1 MSIIHRFNAFAIPA
15 SLRGSLCAA
24 LLAFT
29 PSLSAQDAATDDF
42 SSPSAIEQRLA
53 AARAEMQA
61 LPADADHALR
71 DRLQL
76 LEFACQQHLA
86 SLDIANKA
94 KLARDAATLSTTSWR
109 GFAQTPPY
117 SVILLDEVRENL
129 ARLAKAKK
137 AGDTQRRIFGADL
150 ENARNQLLEHQQSE
164 RRFLDATNTGT
175 PEERLAAQRNRIT
188 EQVSSRIAAE
198 LVARLNLRL
207 EAEQAELD
215 MIQAQSQ
222 LAELQLKAISGQVNF
237 SQADLD
243 SVLKRI
249 ANERTE
255 ALTLLKSNS
264 PATDQSDPLLLWK
277 VEFLNLEKSFWESR
291 FESFNTEDPS
301 IRKQSL
307 TTLAELKKRVD
318 DWIGIA
324 RIRLEGGTT
333 AAVDQIDPTSLRNS
347 LQRVEALERLISFS
361 MDDLTGDKRGT
372 PMMDRISSGLV
383 SFWNMELY
391 LAEETEIID
400 GKKVPTY
407 RSITIGKLM
416 RLACILT
423 VGWLILR
430 FLMRRF
436 DKLASHKLKL
446 SESAAG
452 IIRKAGFISGLA
464 LLVIYGMNTVHIPLT
479 VFAFL
484 GGALAIGVGFGT
496 QTLLKN
502 FISGII
508 LIFERPLKVGDSVE
522 IEGVTGT
529 IHSIGIRASIIRH
542 GNGIDTLIP
551 NSTLLENKVTNWNL
565 TDSLLRHSI
574 SVGVDYG
581 TPTREV
587 SNALLAIAK
596 EHGQILKNPEPEVRF
611 EDFGDKALVFR
622 LLFWLDTNMV
632 SRDTLGSDL
641 RFMID
646 KAFAEA
652 GIVIA
657 SPQRYIQFDPDN
669 PIRVELASNPL
680 VHT

>member
-1 MSIIHRFNAFAIPA
+1 MPW
-15 SLRGSLCAA
+15 LV
-24 LLAFT
+24 
-29 PSLSAQDAATDDF
+29 AQDTSASDF
-42 SSPSAIEQRLA
+42 SSPSEIEKRRA
-53 AARAEMQA
+53 AAHDELLA
-61 LPADADHALR
+61 LPADANPALR
-71 DRLQL
+71 ERLQL

-86 SLDIANKA
+86 SIDIANKA
-94 KLARDAATLSTTSWR
+94 RLAQVAANQSTTSWR
-109 GFAQTPPY
+109 GYTQPPPY
-117 SVILLDEVRENL
+117 SIILLDEVRENL
-129 ARLAKAKK
+129 AQLAKAKK
-137 AGDTQRRIFGADL
+137 AAETQYRIFVADL
-150 ENARNQLLEHQQSE
+150 ENARNQLLEHQQAE
-164 RRFLDATNTGT
+164 RRFLDATNTGP
-175 PEERLAAQRNRIT
+175 PEEKLAAQRSMQA
-188 EQVSSRIAAE
+188 EQVASRIAAE
-198 LVARLNLRL
+198 LVARLNFRL
-207 EAEQAELD
+207 EAIQAESD
-215 MIQAQSQ
+215 TIQAQTQ
-222 LAELQLKAISGQVNF
+222 LAELQLKAIEAQVNF

-249 ANERTE
+249 ADERAE
-255 ALTLLKSNS
+255 ALNILNSNTS
-264 PATDQSDPLLLWK
+264 STHKSDPLLLWK

-291 FESFNTEDPS
+291 FESFNSKDPS
-301 IRKQSL
+301 VRKQSL
-307 TTLAELKKRVD
+307 ATLAELKNRVD

-333 AAVDQIDPTSLRNS
+333 EAIDQIDSARLRDS
-347 LQRVEALERLISFS
+347 LQRVEAMERLIAAS
-361 MDDLTGDKRGT
+361 MADLTGDKRGT
-372 PMMDRISSGLV
+372 PVMDRITSALI

-391 LAEETEIID
+391 LAEETDIID

-407 RSITIGKLM
+407 RAITFGKLV

-430 FLMRRF
+430 FLMRRL
-436 DKLASHKLKL
+436 DKLTSRNLKL

-452 IIRKAGFISGLA
+452 IIRKAGYILGLA
-464 LLVIYGMNTVHIPLT
+464 LLLIYGMNTVHIPLT

-522 IEGVTGT
+522 IEGVTGS
-529 IHSIGIRASIIRH
+529 IRSIGIRASIIRH

-587 SNALLAIAK
+587 SQTLLAVAK
-596 EHGQILKNPEPEVRF
+596 EHGQILKNPAPEVRF
-611 EDFGDKALVFR
+611 EDFSDKALVFR
-622 LLFWLDTNMV
+622 LLFWFDTNETN
-632 SRDTLGSDL
+632 RETIGSDL

-669 PIRVELASNPL
+669 PVRVELASATLANAKKEPEL
-680 VHT
+680 